1 MKTTEIAK
9 ILFRMYGMTWSEA
22 MKEASDMVFHQGA
35 YNKEAEDV
43 MKDIAEKGQEYIKE
57 KSGLNEEPDIEEAPE
72 ETPEYLKSDTGTDD
86 DWIDDGEDYDDTED
100 LEAEFDE
107 LMDLVDN
114 TLETDKY
121 EAEQSEKL
129 LKNILEKAEDRY
141 GKAETM
147 RMLNDGYPELKDD
160 VADLILAVYKGSGYS
175 IWEGKLEAYKSKIKK
190 IEGVLGVT
198 SKAKWWED

>member
-35 YNKEAEDV
+35 YNREAEEV
-43 MKDIAEKGQEYIKE
+43 MKDIAKKGQEYIKE
-57 KSGLNEEPDIEEAPE
+57 KSGLNEEPDTEEA
-72 ETPEYLKSDTGTDD
+72 PEYLKSDTGTDD

-107 LMDLVDN
+107 LMDLVEN

-129 LKNILEKAEDRY
+129 LKDIFEEAKGRY

-147 RMLNDGYPELKDD
+147 RMLNDGYPDLKDD
-160 VADLILAVYKGSGYS
+160 VADLILAIYKGNGYS
-175 IWEGKLEAYKSKIKK
+175 IWEGKLEGYKSKIKR
-190 IEGVLGVT
+190 IEGILGVK
-198 SKAKWWED
+198 SAAKWWEN

>member
-9 ILFRMYGMTWSEA
+9 ILFRMYGMTWPEA

-35 YNKEAEDV
+35 YYKEAEEV
-43 MKDIAEKGQEYIKE
+43 MKDIAKKGQEYIKE
-57 KSGLNEEPDIEEAPE
+57 KSGINDPE
-72 ETPEYLKSDTGTDD
+72 ETPEYPKSNTGTDD

-107 LMDLVDN
+107 LMDLVEN
-114 TLETDKY
+114 TLDTDKY

-129 LKNILEKAEDRY
+129 LKDILSEAKDRY

-147 RMLNDGYPELKDD
+147 RMLNDGYPDLKDD
-160 VADLILAVYKGSGYS
+160 IADLILAVYKGSGYS
-175 IWEGKLEAYKSKIKK
+175 ISEGKLEAYRSRIKR
-190 IEGVLGVT
+190 IEGILGVN
-198 SKAKWWED
+198 SKAKWWEN